1 MKIFIIFSILYIA
14 ACNDNIYTK
23 SWFNENCMYKTI
35 HSIAEDK
42 NIINC
47 QNVCSTL
54 VYHMTKNGREVECH
68 RAFSWD

>member
-1 MKIFIIFSILYIA
+1 
-14 ACNDNIYTK
+14 
-23 SWFNENCMYKTI
+23 MYKTI